1 MKRNKNIILFIITI
15 FIFCMNITKAEP
27 ISPIDIAEE
36 ECISKTGSTYEMN
49 KCSQIAQ
56 QAWKKEIQN
65 KLGVLKKILPEKDFA
80 ILLKSQQEWI
90 HYVTAEYKFMQKIIS
105 QKEGTIYSNIEEGF
119 KRDLLKQR
127 AQILEE
133 YIFILQE

>member
-1 MKRNKNIILFIITI
+1 MKRNKNIILLIITI

-65 KLGVLKKILPEKDFA
+65 KLGVLKKILQF
-80 ILLKSQQEWI
+80 
-90 HYVTAEYKFMQKIIS
+90 Y
-105 QKEGTIYSNIEEGF
+105 
-119 KRDLLKQR
+119 
-127 AQILEE
+127 
-133 YIFILQE
+133 